1 MADFKIEAIFDTSD
15 LRRGAKDVK
24 TFQESLQ
31 RETKETTKDLR
42 KTEKQSKKT
51 TKSVGDF
58 FRKLAIGFIAFQGAR
73 AAINLVNDLRDLSA
87 EMEVISQ
94 RARIVF
100 GESFPRIQK
109 TAVTL
114 GARIGVTKNEFI
126 ALASATQDLL
136 VPLGFTREQATGL
149 TENVTILGAALA
161 EFNNIQ
167 GGAAA
172 GIEIVTKALLG
183 EREQLKTLGISILES
198 DVQFRL
204 AIKNQEK
211 LTGAALKQ
219 AKALATVELITESAA
234 DAVTLFGESAGKQA
248 TQIAQADA
256 AFRQARETLAL
267 RFEPVLKLINS
278 LFLALGNTVAD
289 FVTDLGEVKAG
300 PIVEFLRQVTL
311 SFASFGRVV
320 KSAIDNIGIFALIT
334 TNILQQKFLEAATQF
349 QVGTKFIADNAKKSA
364 EESTAAI
371 NKFFDDLLINQAANF
386 NARAA
391 LERNQAEVTKITFQD
406 QIDTITRLIVES
418 QVARSAALE
427 KGFRER
433 TKIRGEELGKEI
445 ALINKRKQVEID
457 AQEERESRFA
467 ENAALQLAN
476 VQSLEDA
483 GRAAL
488 RIIKNEVTALIV
500 RSILSNL
507 LIPFPFNIAIAGTAG
522 AIASSLFSEIGFK
535 KGGVVPEFAG
545 GGFVSGFTGNIPD
558 SRPAGIVHG
567 GELVIPATAVRNM
580 VNGQGFNQ
588 AMAGVSGAGG
598 DSQILQRILEVLE
611 DRNVNIINKV
621 EAKEFITVLERGRK
635 DEEFDRID

>member
-24 TFQESLQ
+24 AFQESLQ
-31 RETKETTKDLR
+31 RETKETTSDLR
-42 KTEKQSKKT
+42 KTEKQAKKT

-58 FRKLAIGFIAFQGAR
+58 FRRLAIGFLAFQGAK
-73 AAINLVNDLRDLSA
+73 AAISLVNDLRDLSA

-126 ALASATQDLL
+126 GLASATQDLL

-172 GIEIVTKALLG
+172 GINIVTKALLG

-204 AIKNQEK
+204 ALKNQEK

-219 AKALATVELITESAA
+219 AKALATVELITESAS

-256 AFRQARETLAL
+256 AFRQARETLANRL
-267 RFEPVLKLINS
+267 EPVLKLINS
-278 LFLALGNTVAD
+278 LWLAFGETVAD
-289 FVTDLGEVKAG
+289 FVEDLGELKAE
-300 PIVEFLRQVTL
+300 PIIEFLRQITL
-311 SFASFGRVV
+311 GFVRFGVAL
-320 KSAIDNIGIFALIT
+320 KTTIDNVGIFALVT
-334 TNILQQKFLEAATQF
+334 SNLLQGKIIEAVTQF
-349 QVGTKFIADNAKKSA
+349 QVGTRIIAENAKKTIEEITSSTNDFFDNIRTITANQFNAAEALRKNQALATQFSIQDELATVTRLIKESQAKRTAIMA
-364 EESTAAI
+364 EEERKRSRTRGENLAATI
-371 NKFFDDLLINQAANF
+371 ATVNKA
-386 NARAA
+386 
-391 LERNQAEVTKITFQD
+391 NQAE
-406 QIDTITRLIVES
+406 
-418 QVARSAALE
+418 A
-427 KGFRER
+427 
-433 TKIRGEELGKEI
+433 
-445 ALINKRKQVEID
+445 D
-457 AQEERESRFA
+457 AQEEREARFA
-467 ENAALQLAN
+467 ENTALQIAN

-483 GRAAL
+483 GKVTL
-488 RIIKNEVTALIV
+488 RIIKSEVIGLIV

-507 LIPFPFNIAIAGTAG
+507 AIPFPINIAIAGGAG
-522 AIASSLFSEIGFK
+522 AIASALFSEVGFK
-535 KGGVVPEFAG
+535 KGGMVPEFAG
-545 GGFVSGFTGNIPD
+545 GGFVSGFTGNIPE
-558 SRPAGIVHG
+558 SRPAGVVHG
-567 GELVIPATAVRNM
+567 GELVIPAQAVKNM

-588 AMAGVSGAGG
+588 AMAGVSGGG
-598 DSQILQRILEVLE
+598 MSESLLERIAENTE
-611 DRNVNIINKV
+611 NRNIRIVNKV